1 MAEFLQLFV
10 NGLAVGC
17 IYGLV
22 ALGFVLIYKAGEVVN
37 FAQGELV
44 MLGAFVAFTLV
55 VQFGLNY
62 WVGLALAI
70 VAMAIFGGLLD
81 MIVVRRIIG
90 QPQFSTVMLTI
101 GIGVVMRSG
110 AAMVWGPETH
120 SLPTPFDAALRRGC
134 LVGCLSLDPGDDSSS
149 WPDPVRLFSF

>member
-44 MLGAFVAFTLV
+44 MLGAFVAFTFV

-70 VAMAIFGGLLD
+70 VAMATFGGLLD

-101 GIGVVMRSG
+101 GIGVVMRAPLQWSG
-110 AAMVWGPETH
+110 DRRRTPCLRH
-120 SLPTPFDAALRRGC
+120 STLRRCASEG
-134 LVGCLSLDPGDDSSS
+134 LSCRLSTSRS
-149 WPDPVRLFSF
+149 WRRQFFLA